1 MTAMNHLE
9 FVILER
15 SEGIQCSLCQ
25 RIKNMD
31 VENLL
36 KGLNSDQRAAVLH
49 DHEKNGQLLILAGA
63 GSGKTSVLTKRI
75 QYRIMSG
82 VEPEK
87 ILALTFTAKAAAEMR
102 ERVQKLF
109 PDAGVRLCTFHSLAL
124 FILKSKVPVRQD
136 VESRS
141 RPRSEHCGHISN
153 KLQVSTKNE
162 SGMTAVVESCPAYEL
177 VGFKKMPVPTDSADK
192 SFMQELAKV
201 GGRKFRF
208 SREELFSDAHPAKLL
223 KRLEPLRE
231 RVLES
236 GQVVF
241 EDLIYQAIHLLENHE
256 DARTFFQKQWTE
268 ILVDEYQDINP
279 SQYRLVKALLGERR
293 SLFVVGDDDQAI
305 YGFRG
310 ADIGNINRFR
320 DDFKESSL
328 IRLEWNYRS
337 VANILHFSNRIFENK
352 PIHLRKVLRAG
363 NMNGSGGSPIFK
375 ENREPEIWVSEDP
388 VEEMQKI
395 IESIKLLRESY
406 DLKWKNF
413 AILVRYN
420 RQRLYYEEALRD
432 AHLPIAGTVVSES
445 GGAEGEGEV
454 LEDGIHVETVHA
466 SKGLQYAVVYYAG
479 MSEGL
484 TPGTCTG
491 NRKQRQKQLDEE
503 RRLFYVG
510 VTRAESFLVLLY
522 CKRRYWKGRL
532 AKLKRS
538 RFLPKETS
546 KTEMNMPVILF
557 RIFATAR
564 ILLFM
569 LVHIIKIAFVYVFHR
584 KDLDSWIEE
593 KVQKFSRFCM
603 QAIRVDLTIEDQAQ
617 LAKVDWT
624 RPVFVMG
631 NHRSY
636 LDIPLAFLALQRVVG
651 FIAKTQLQRIPIL
664 NFWMHKLGCV
674 FIDRE
679 KGGGAAIIQK
689 AVQSGKMPKLFIF
702 PEGTRSKREGMV
714 AFKSGCFRLAVEAN
728 AIILPIVTKGSDE
741 AWEHRKDCKHRPVNV
756 KILEPIDTV
765 EFKKTHGGDA
775 MDPRHELLPYVRGK
789 MEEAYDRRL

>member
-1 MTAMNHLE
+1 
-9 FVILER
+9 
-15 SEGIQCSLCQ
+15 
-25 RIKNMD
+25 MD
-31 VENLL
+31 VESLL
-36 KGLNSDQRAAVLH
+36 VGLNSDQRAAVLH

-124 FILKSKVPVRQD
+124 FILKSKVPVERD
-136 VESRS
+136 EDGRS
-141 RPRSEHCGHISN
+141 PI
-153 KLQVSTKNE
+153 K
-162 SGMTAVVESCPAYEL
+162 SGMTAGAGACSSRPAYEL
-177 VGFKKMPVPTDSADK
+177 VGFKKMPVPTESADK
-192 SFMQELAKV
+192 TFMQELAKV

-223 KRLEPLRE
+223 KKLEPLRN
-231 RVLES
+231 RILES

-241 EDLIYQAIHLLENHE
+241 EDLIYQAINLLENHE
-256 DARTFFQKQWTE
+256 SARAYFQNQWTE

-279 SQYRLVKALLGERR
+279 SQYRLVKALLGERKL
-293 SLFVVGDDDQAI
+293 LFVVGDDDQAI

-395 IESIKLLRESY
+395 ITSIKLLRESY
-406 DLKWKNF
+406 DLQWKNF

-432 AHLPIAGTVVSES
+432 AHLPIAGTVVSEA
-445 GGAEGEGEV
+445 GEGEGEV

-484 TPGTCTG
+484 TPGSCLG
-491 NRKQRQKQLDEE
+491 SRKQRQKQLDEE

-532 AKLKRS
+532 TKLKRS
-538 RFLPKETS
+538 RFLPRENS
-546 KTEMNMPVILF
+546 KTECNMPVMLF
-557 RIFATAR
+557 RIYGAAR
-564 ILLFM
+564 IFAFM
-569 LVHIIKIAFVYVFHR
+569 LEYIFKIAFMYIFRR
-584 KDLDSWIEE
+584 KDLDPWLEE
-593 KVQKFSRFCM
+593 KVQVFSRFCM
-603 QAIRVDLTIEDQAQ
+603 KVLRVDLTIEDQAQ

-636 LDIPLAFLALQRVVG
+636 LDIPLAFLALQRTVG
-651 FIAKTQLQRIPIL
+651 FIAKTQLQCIPIL

-689 AVQSGKMPKLFIF
+689 ALQTGKMPRLFVF
-702 PEGTRSKREGMV
+702 PEGTRSKRDGMV

-728 AIILPIVTKGSDE
+728 AIILPMVTRGSDLL
-741 AWEHRKDCKHRPVNV
+741 WEHRKDSKHHPVNI

-765 EFKKTHGGDA
+765 EFKKTHGGDE
-775 MDPRHELLPYVRGK
+775 MDPRHELLPYVRSK

>member
-1 MTAMNHLE
+1 MNHPE

-124 FILKSKVPVRQD
+124 FILKSKVPMLQTLASARVTNQGKAD
-136 VESRS
+136 PGTVAGVT
-141 RPRSEHCGHISN
+141 SEERGA
-153 KLQVSTKNE
+153 
-162 SGMTAVVESCPAYEL
+162 GMTPAYEL
-177 VGFKKMPVPTDSADK
+177 VSFKKMPVPTDSADK
-192 SFMQELAKV
+192 SFMQELANV
-201 GGRKFRF
+201 GRRFGGRKFRF

-256 DARTFFQKQWTE
+256 DARTFFQNQWTE

-432 AHLPIAGTVVSES
+432 AHLPIAGTVVSDS

-484 TPGTCTG
+484 TPGKCTG
-491 NRKQRQKQLDEE
+491 NREQRQKQLDEE

-538 RFLPKETS
+538 RFLPKENS

>member
-1 MTAMNHLE
+1 
-9 FVILER
+9 
-15 SEGIQCSLCQ
+15 
-25 RIKNMD
+25 MD

-36 KGLNSDQRAAVLH
+36 AGLNSDQRAAVLH
-49 DHEKNGQLLILAGA
+49 NHEKNGQLLILAGA

-75 QYRIMSG
+75 QYRILCG
-82 VEPEK
+82 VQPEK

-109 PDAGVRLCTFHSLAL
+109 PNAGVRLCTFHSLAL
-124 FILKSKVPVRQD
+124 FMLKSRIPQ
-136 VESRS
+136 
-141 RPRSEHCGHISN
+141 
-153 KLQVSTKNE
+153 
-162 SGMTAVVESCPAYEL
+162 PAYEL
-177 VGFKKMPVPTDSADK
+177 VGFKKMPVPTESADK
-192 SFMQELAKV
+192 SFMQKLAKV

-208 SREELFSDAHPAKLL
+208 SREELFSDVHPPKLIKKL
-223 KRLEPLRE
+223 QPLRE
-231 RVLES
+231 RVLVS

-241 EDLIYQAIHLLENHE
+241 EDLIYQAINLLENHE
-256 DARTFFQKQWTE
+256 EARAFFQNQWTE

-279 SQYRLVKALLGERR
+279 SQYRLVKALLGERK

-320 DDFKESSL
+320 DDFKDSSL

-337 VANILHFSNRIFENK
+337 VANILHFSNQIFQNK
-352 PIHLRKVLRAG
+352 PVHLRKVLRAG
-363 NMNGSGGSPIFK
+363 NMNGSGGSAIFK
-375 ENREPEIWVSEDP
+375 ENRKPEVWVSEDP

-395 IESIKLLRESY
+395 ITSIKLLRESY

-432 AHLPIAGTVVSES
+432 AMLPIAG
-445 GGAEGEGEV
+445 AAGEV
-454 LEDGIHVETVHA
+454 TGDDMEGGIVEDGIHVETVHA

-479 MSEGL
+479 LSEGL

-491 NRKQRQKQLDEE
+491 DRKQRKKQLDEE

-538 RFLPKETS
+538 RFLPKENL
-546 KTEMNMPVILF
+546 KTEIDMPVILF
-557 RIFATAR
+557 RIYAAAR

-569 LVHIIKIAFVYVFHR
+569 LEYIVKIAFMYIFRR
-584 KDLDSWIEE
+584 KDLDPWLEE
-593 KVQKFSRFCM
+593 KVQKFSWFCM
-603 QAIRVDLTIEDQAQ
+603 RMIRVDLTIEDQAQ

-636 LDIPLAFLALQRVVG
+636 LDIPIAFLALQRTVG

-674 FIDRE
+674 FINRE
-679 KGGGAAIIQK
+679 KGGGAEIIQK
-689 AVQSGKMPKLFIF
+689 AVQSGKMPRLFIF

-741 AWEHRKDCKHRPVNV
+741 AWEHRKNCKLRPVNV

-765 EFKKTHGGDA
+765 EFKKEHGGDS
-775 MDPRHELLPYVRGK
+775 MDPRHELLPFVRGK
-789 MEEAYDRRL
+789 MEEAYGNGKSL

>member
-1 MTAMNHLE
+1 
-9 FVILER
+9 
-15 SEGIQCSLCQ
+15 
-25 RIKNMD
+25 MD

-36 KGLNSDQRAAVLH
+36 AGLNSDQRAAVLH
-49 DHEKNGQLLILAGA
+49 NHETDGQLLILAGA

-75 QYRIMSG
+75 QYRILCG
-82 VEPEK
+82 VQPEK

-109 PDAGVRLCTFHSLAL
+109 PNAGVRLCTFHSLAL
-124 FILKSKVPVRQD
+124 FMLKSKVPAKFTEQA
-136 VESRS
+136 
-141 RPRSEHCGHISN
+141 RSE
-153 KLQVSTKNE
+153 LF
-162 SGMTAVVESCPAYEL
+162 AYEL
-177 VGFKKMPVPTDSADK
+177 VGFKKMPVPTESADK

-208 SREELFSDAHPAKLL
+208 SREELFSDAHPPKLIKKL
-223 KRLEPLRE
+223 QPLRE
-231 RVLES
+231 RVLVS

-241 EDLIYQAIHLLENHE
+241 EDLIYQTINLLENHE
-256 DARTFFQKQWTE
+256 DARAFFQSQWSE

-279 SQYRLVKALLGERR
+279 SQYRFVKALLGERK

-337 VANILHFSNRIFENK
+337 VPNILHFSNQIFQNK

-375 ENREPEIWVSEDP
+375 ENRKPESWVSEDP

-395 IESIKLLRESY
+395 ITSIKLLRESY

-432 AHLPIAGTVVSES
+432 AMLPIAGAAGEVA
-445 GGAEGEGEV
+445 GDDMEGEIV
-454 LEDGIHVETVHA
+454 EDGIHVETVHA

-484 TPGTCTG
+484 TPGTCMG
-491 NRKQRQKQLDEE
+491 DRKQRQKQLDEE

-538 RFLPKETS
+538 RFLPKENL
-546 KTEMNMPVILF
+546 KTEIDMPVILF
-557 RIFATAR
+557 RIYAAAR

-569 LVHIIKIAFVYVFHR
+569 LEYIVKIAFMYVFRR
-584 KDLDSWIEE
+584 KDLDPWLEE
-593 KVQKFSRFCM
+593 KVQKFSWFCM
-603 QAIRVDLTIEDQAQ
+603 RMIRVDLTIEDQAR

-636 LDIPLAFLALQRVVG
+636 LDIPIAFLALQRTVG

-674 FIDRE
+674 FINRE
-679 KGGGAAIIQK
+679 KGGGAEIIQK
-689 AVQSGKMPKLFIF
+689 AVQSGKMPRLFIF

-728 AIILPIVTKGSDE
+728 AIILPIVTRGSDE
-741 AWEHRKDCKHRPVNV
+741 AWEHRKNCKHSPVNV

-765 EFKKTHGGDA
+765 EFKKEHGGDS
-775 MDPRHELLPYVRGK
+775 MDPRHELLPFVRGR
-789 MEEAYDRRL
+789 MEEAYGNGKSL

>member
-1 MTAMNHLE
+1 
-9 FVILER
+9 
-15 SEGIQCSLCQ
+15 
-25 RIKNMD
+25 MD
-31 VENLL
+31 VESLL
-36 KGLNSDQRAAVLH
+36 VGLNSDQRAAVLH

-82 VEPEK
+82 VVPEK

-109 PDAGVRLCTFHSLAL
+109 PNAGVRLCTFHSLAL
-124 FILKSKVPVRQD
+124 FILKSKVPVKQ
-136 VESRS
+136 EGRS
-141 RPRSEHCGHISN
+141 PI
-153 KLQVSTKNE
+153 K
-162 SGMTAVVESCPAYEL
+162 SGMTSADGSRPAYEL
-177 VGFKKMPVPTDSADK
+177 VGFKKMPVPTESADK
-192 SFMQELAKV
+192 TFMQELAKV
-201 GGRKFRF
+201 GGKKIRF
-208 SREELFSDAHPAKLL
+208 LREELFSDAHPVKLL
-223 KRLEPLRE
+223 KKLEPLRN
-231 RVLES
+231 RILES

-241 EDLIYQAIHLLENHE
+241 EDLIYQAINLLENHE
-256 DARTFFQKQWTE
+256 EARAFFQNQWTE

-279 SQYRLVKALLGERR
+279 SQYRLVKALLGERK

-352 PIHLRKVLRAG
+352 PVHLRKVLRAG
-363 NMNGSGGSPIFK
+363 NINGSGGSPIFK

-395 IESIKLLRESY
+395 ITSIKLLRESY
-406 DLKWKNF
+406 DLQWKNF

-432 AHLPIAGTVVSES
+432 AHLPIAGTVVPEASNV
-445 GGAEGEGEV
+445 EGDGEV
-454 LEDGIHVETVHA
+454 LENGIHVETVHA

-479 MSEGL
+479 LSEGL
-484 TPGTCTG
+484 TPGSCTG
-491 NRKQRQKQLDEE
+491 SRKERKKQLDEE

-538 RFLPKETS
+538 RFLPRENL
-546 KTEMNMPVILF
+546 KTECNMPVMLF
-557 RIFATAR
+557 RIYAAAR
-564 ILLFM
+564 IFAFM
-569 LVHIIKIAFVYVFHR
+569 FEYIFKIAFMYIFRR
-584 KDLDSWIEE
+584 KDLDPWLEE
-593 KVQKFSRFCM
+593 KVQVFSRFCM
-603 QAIRVDLTIEDQAQ
+603 KVLRVDLTIYDQAQ

-636 LDIPLAFLALQRVVG
+636 LDIPLAFLALQRTVG

-689 AVQSGKMPKLFIF
+689 ALQTGKMPRLFVF
-702 PEGTRSKREGMV
+702 PEGTRSKRNGMV

-728 AIILPIVTKGSDE
+728 AIILPIVTQGSDLL
-741 AWEHRKDCKHRPVNV
+741 WEHRKDSKHHPVNI

-765 EFKKTHGGDA
+765 EFKKAHGGDE
-775 MDPRHELLPYVRGK
+775 MDPRHELLPYVRIK

>member
-1 MTAMNHLE
+1 MDIE
-9 FVILER
+9 SILA
-15 SEGIQCSLCQ
+15 
-25 RIKNMD
+25 
-31 VENLL
+31 
-36 KGLNSDQRAAVLH
+36 GLNSDQRAAVLH

-75 QYRIMSG
+75 QYRILCG
-82 VEPEK
+82 VQPEK

-109 PDAGVRLCTFHSLAL
+109 PNAGVRLCTFHSLAL
-124 FILKSKVPVRQD
+124 FMLKSKVPTRFTEQGRSEQAAVRQAH
-136 VESRS
+136 
-141 RPRSEHCGHISN
+141 RPCEF
-153 KLQVSTKNE
+153 
-162 SGMTAVVESCPAYEL
+162 AYEL
-177 VGFKKMPVPTDSADK
+177 VGFKKMPVPTDAADK
-192 SFMQELAKV
+192 SFMQELAKL
-201 GGRKFRF
+201 GGRKIRF
-208 SREELFSDAHPAKLL
+208 SREELFSDAYPPSLL
-223 KRLEPLRE
+223 KKLQPLRE
-231 RVLES
+231 RVLQS

-241 EDLIYQAIHLLENHE
+241 EDLIYQSINLLENHE
-256 DARTFFQKQWTE
+256 EARTFFQNQWAE

-279 SQYRLVKALLGERR
+279 SQYRLVKALLGERK

-363 NMNGSGGSPIFK
+363 NMSGSGGSPIFR
-375 ENREPEIWVSEDP
+375 ENRKPEIWVSEDP

-406 DLKWKNF
+406 DLRWKNF

-432 AHLPIAGTVVSES
+432 ARLPVAGSMVATSLEA
-445 GGAEGEGEV
+445 GGDMGEGEI

-466 SKGLQYAVVYYAG
+466 SKGLQYAVVYYVG

-484 TPGTCTG
+484 TPGSCSG
-491 NRKQRQKQLDEE
+491 NRKQRQKQLEEE

-532 AKLKRS
+532 AKFKRS

-546 KTEMNMPVILF
+546 KVDIDMPVILF
-557 RIFATAR
+557 RIYAAAR
-564 ILLFM
+564 IFFFM
-569 LVHIIKIAFVYVFHR
+569 LVYIVKIAFVYMFRR

-593 KVQKFSRFCM
+593 KVQVFSRFCM
-603 QAIRVDLTIEDQAQ
+603 KVLRVDLTIEDQAL

-636 LDIPLAFLALQRVVG
+636 LDIPLAFLALQRTVG

-679 KGGGAAIIQK
+679 KGGGAATIQK
-689 AVQSGKMPKLFIF
+689 AVQSGRMLRLFIF
-702 PEGTRSKREGMV
+702 PEGTRSKRNGMV

-741 AWEHRKDCKHRPVNV
+741 LWEHRKDSKHHPVNM

-765 EFKKTHGGDA
+765 EFKKEHGGDA
-775 MDPRHELLPYVRGK
+775 MDPRHDLLPYVRGK

>member
-1 MTAMNHLE
+1 MNHLE

>member
-1 MTAMNHLE
+1 
-9 FVILER
+9 
-15 SEGIQCSLCQ
+15 
-25 RIKNMD
+25 MD
-31 VENLL
+31 VESILA
-36 KGLNSDQRAAVLH
+36 GLNSDQRAAVLH

-75 QYRIMSG
+75 QYRILCG
-82 VEPEK
+82 VQPEK

-109 PDAGVRLCTFHSLAL
+109 PNAGVRLCTFHSLAL
-124 FILKSKVPVRQD
+124 FMLKSKLPTKFTEQGRSEQAAVRQAH
-136 VESRS
+136 
-141 RPRSEHCGHISN
+141 RPCEF
-153 KLQVSTKNE
+153 
-162 SGMTAVVESCPAYEL
+162 AYEL
-177 VGFKKMPVPTDSADK
+177 VGFKKMPVPTDAADK
-192 SFMQELAKV
+192 SFMQELAKL
-201 GGRKFRF
+201 GGRKIRF
-208 SREELFSDAHPAKLL
+208 SREELFSDAYPPSLL
-223 KRLEPLRE
+223 KKLQPLRE
-231 RVLES
+231 RVLQS

-241 EDLIYQAIHLLENHE
+241 EDLIYQSINLLENHE
-256 DARTFFQKQWTE
+256 DARTFFQNQWAE

-279 SQYRLVKALLGERR
+279 SQYWLVKALLGERK

-363 NMNGSGGSPIFK
+363 NMSGSGGSPIFR

-406 DLKWKNF
+406 DLRWKNF

-432 AHLPIAGTVVSES
+432 ARLPVAGSMVATSLEA
-445 GGAEGEGEV
+445 GGEMGEGEI

-466 SKGLQYAVVYYAG
+466 SKGLQYAVVYYVG

-484 TPGTCTG
+484 TPGSCSG
-491 NRKQRQKQLDEE
+491 NRKQRQKQLEEE

-532 AKLKRS
+532 AKFKRS

-546 KTEMNMPVILF
+546 KVDIDMPVILF
-557 RIFATAR
+557 RIYAAAR
-564 ILLFM
+564 IFFFM
-569 LVHIIKIAFVYVFHR
+569 LVYIVKIAFVYMFRR

-593 KVQKFSRFCM
+593 KVQVFSRFCM
-603 QAIRVDLTIEDQAQ
+603 KVLRVDLTIEDQAL

-636 LDIPLAFLALQRVVG
+636 LDIPLAFLALQRTVG

-679 KGGGAAIIQK
+679 KGGGAATIQK
-689 AVQSGKMPKLFIF
+689 AVQSGRMLRLFIF
-702 PEGTRSKREGMV
+702 PEGTRSKRNGMV

-741 AWEHRKDCKHRPVNV
+741 LWEHRKDSKHHPVNM

-765 EFKKTHGGDA
+765 EFKKEHGGDA
-775 MDPRHELLPYVRGK
+775 MDPRHDLLPYVRGK